1 MKTQRLYTAFTC
13 LFFLVSCVENEI
25 KIFDVT
31 IDIQPQ
37 GSARIEPEV
46 YGPLFPGDSLSITIS
61 AAEGYRFEQWTGT
74 VNSFEQTITI
84 YGTQDHELTAS
95 LYDVSHLPEEV
106 EIYRRP
112 HIDPHPI
119 FAVRLGAT
127 SAAVISKE
135 GEILEEYTFQSRLGN
150 DVIQLPNKEFLGIFK
165 PENREEFSFGG
176 GGGILRRV
184 TADQQT
190 LWEYTIASATELAHH
205 DVIRLPNGNVMTLVW
220 EEIPT
225 AQAQALGAQT
235 QGPIYLEKLVEID
248 PSTNQTVWQWRSID
262 HLIQDVDESA
272 STFGPIRENPRKI
285 NLNYNAEIENGDWM
299 HANGIVYD
307 QTRDLVFMTVN
318 FYDEVWVIDHSTTTE
333 QAKSAEGGNYNV
345 GGDLVYRFGNPDA
358 YGSESPAIFDRV
370 HHPHFSNESHTQMLF
385 FSNGG
390 NQIEQSTVFE
400 LQLPAQLTLSP
411 HVDHLPQ
418 IVWQF
423 SDPDLFYRIVSGAV
437 KLPNGNV
444 LICEG
449 DFGFWEINPAGEVVW
464 KMKGYQAG
472 FWRAYATM

>member
-1 MKTQRLYTAFTC
+1 MNTLGRYALFSC
-13 LFFLVSCVENEI
+13 FFLFLSCGENEI
-25 KIFDVT
+25 QQFDVQ
-31 IDIQPQ
+31 I
-37 GSARIEPEV
+37 SIEPEGSATIEPAI

-61 AAEGYRFEQWTGT
+61 AAEGYQFEQWTGT
-74 VNSFEQTITI
+74 INSFEQTITI

-95 LYDVSHLPEEV
+95 LYDVSQLPEEV
-106 EIYRRP
+106 EIYRKP
-112 HIDPHPI
+112 HVDPHPI

-135 GEILEEYTFQSRLGN
+135 GEILEEYTFQNRLGN
-150 DVIQLPNKEFLGIFK
+150 DVIRLPNGEFLGIFK
-165 PENREEFSFGG
+165 PETRDGFTFGG
-176 GGGILRRV
+176 GAGILRRV

-205 DVIRLPNGNVMTLVW
+205 DVILLPNGNVMTLVW
-220 EEIPT
+220 EEIST
-225 AQAQALGAQT
+225 AEAQALGAQT
-235 QGPIYLEKLVEID
+235 QGPIYLEKLIEID
-248 PSTNQTVWQWRSID
+248 PSTSQIVWQWRSVD
-262 HLIQDVDESA
+262 HLVQDIDEHA
-272 STFGPIRENPRKI
+272 TTYGNIRQHPRKI

-307 QTRDLVFMTVN
+307 HTRDLVFITVN
-318 FYDEVWVIDHSTTTE
+318 FYDEVWVIDHSTTTA
-333 QAKSAEGGNYNV
+333 QATGGEGGNYNV
-345 GGDLVYRFGNPDA
+345 GGDLVYRFGNPAA
-358 YGSESPAIFDRV
+358 YDSEGPTIFDRV
-370 HHPHFSNESHTQMLF
+370 HHPNFSNESHTQMLL
-385 FSNGG
+385 FSNG
-390 NQIEQSTVFE
+390 ITDEQSRVFE
-400 LQLPAQLTLSP
+400 LLLPAQLTLSP
-411 HVDHLPQ
+411 QVDHLPQ